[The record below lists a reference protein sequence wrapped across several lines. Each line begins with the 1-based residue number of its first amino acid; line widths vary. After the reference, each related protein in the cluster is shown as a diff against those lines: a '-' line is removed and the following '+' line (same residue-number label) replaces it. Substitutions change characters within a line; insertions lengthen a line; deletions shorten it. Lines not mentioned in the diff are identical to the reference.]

1 MKQQVT
7 QSEFVDTFV
16 KIGRENNFTYYGR
29 LALFE
34 YIEALE
40 EDCGMEIEFDP
51 IALCCEYTQYE
62 NLAELNEAYGTEFED
77 LEEVGEHTTII
88 EVSALDTKTM
98 KYVDGGFIVQE
109 W

>member
-7 QSEFVDTFV
+7 QSQFVDTFV

-34 YIEALE
+34 YLEDLE

-51 IALCCEYTQYE
+51 IALCCDYTQYA
-62 NLAELNEAYGTEFED
+62 NLDELNEAYGKDFKD
-77 LEEVGEHTTII
+77 LEEVGEYTTVI
-88 EVSALDTKTM
+88 EVSGLDTASWQ
-98 KYVDGGFIVQE
+98 YVDGGFIVQD